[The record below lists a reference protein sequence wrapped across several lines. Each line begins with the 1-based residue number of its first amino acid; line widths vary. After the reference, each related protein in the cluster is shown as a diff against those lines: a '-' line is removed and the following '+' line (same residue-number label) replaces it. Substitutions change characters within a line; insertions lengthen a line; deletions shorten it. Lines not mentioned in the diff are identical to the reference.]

1 MTTPAFP
8 LSSAQREIWFDQMLH
23 PDMPLYNV
31 GGYLHIPGVINV
43 ELFAQ
48 AVQLLVQ
55 KHDALRTVLLE
66 ASDED
71 GLPLQTFVPLLA
83 VDVGFRDFASV
94 RKSFEEAVVWMQAR
108 LEEPFALTQLPLFRC
123 DLLKL
128 ADDDYY
134 CLLQYHHLIADGWG
148 LALVAR
154 SLADI
159 YSALVAG
166 TAPVMGSPSYAEFIC
181 NDRSYVESPAF
192 QCDRDFWLVQYPSPP
207 DHVLT
212 GNGVSRSSDSGIGT
226 SDCQALMMSRSLY
239 QCLECLAQQY
249 QATVFQILLGVLYV
263 YFARTSQQSTFAV
276 GLPVL
281 NRANAKFKQTAGL
294 FVGVSPVLLRSDR
307 SASFTELLQTINTT
321 LKAVYRHQRFPLS
334 EIQRLVTTQPDA
346 GTLFEVNLSF
356 QKLDYDLSFAGIPAR
371 NTLLWSRWE
380 QSPLVVHV
388 QDFLGHES
396 VKLDFVYNHAYF
408 NTGDIA
414 RLQTSFMTLLEA
426 VVEQA
431 TLPLQDL
438 PIMSHE
444 DRQQLAQW
452 SGQDAGWADA
462 ADGLISEMFAAQVE
476 RSPNAIAVVDADT
489 GQHLTYRE
497 LNTRANQLA
506 YYLRAQ
512 GIGAEM
518 PVGLCVERS
527 VDMLVGLLGI
537 LKAGAVYLPI
547 DPAYPTERIRFMLE
561 QAQVRLVLSQ
571 QAVMERVFT
580 PQVLP
585 ADTAVFALDSQWFTL
600 LQQPLDNP
608 PLAIAAEQLAYLIYT
623 SGSTG
628 QPKGVMVEQGALA
641 SHTRTMQQQFGLGAN
656 DRVLQFAS
664 MSFDVALEQI
674 LPALISGARVV
685 IAQPHWSLDEF
696 SAHLQ
701 AQQVTVCDL
710 PPAYLHQVLAHWQT
724 QQWQATPVS
733 LRLMIVGNDVVPPE
747 TVALWREMGRG
758 IRLLNAYG
766 PTEATITA
774 TCHELDAQA
783 IPSGKVP
790 IGCPLPGKTAYVLDT
805 ALQPLPI
812 GVPGELY
819 LGGSGVARGYWQRD
833 DLSAER
839 FLANPFGAGRLYRTG
854 DLVRWLPD
862 GTLEF
867 IGRVDHQVKLRGFR
881 IELGEIETVLNQH
894 PVVHEA
900 AVIVREDQPG
910 QKRLVAYWTAKP
922 SAAAS
927 NADIMQHLQAAL
939 PAYMVPAVCVLLE
952 AMPQTA
958 NGKIN
963 RKALPVPT
971 ETEAANDTQYTAPTQ
986 PVEQQLADIWASVL
1000 GRESVGIHDNFF
1012 ALGGDSILS
1021 LQVVS
1026 RARQQGLLFQPKQ
1039 LFQYQTIAK
1048 LANVVEQ
1055 LTPTATLNT
1064 QGQVSGKVELT
1075 PVQHWFFAQ
1084 DFAEAQHHNLA
1095 FRAEVAAEL
1104 AQETLTHAWQQ
1115 VTLHHDA
1122 LRSCFVQQDG
1132 QWQQSCAAEMG
1143 KLTFEVIDLRDLP
1156 PEEQQARWEQECC
1169 RLQAS
1174 LNLAT
1179 GELQRMALFRFGVQQ
1194 PARLFWCIHH
1204 LVVDGVSWRV
1214 LLEDLQTACSQLQQG
1229 QGIKL
1234 PAKTTAFQTWAAWL
1248 TQDAVSY
1255 VKAELAYWQDVC
1267 ANQTATL
1274 VADYPA
1280 NITANTVAS
1289 QAHIVRQLSVADTRS
1304 LLQDAHQAYHTQ
1316 VNDLLLTALVQAYQQ
1331 RTGQSRLRL
1340 DLEGHGREV
1349 LDTQPGGAAVPA
1361 FDLSR
1366 TVGWFTSIYPL
1377 ALTLQSKDM
1386 ASAIKAVKEQLRAIP
1401 NRGMGYGIL
1410 RYLGKADGLAGQAE
1424 LCFNYLGQFD
1434 ASTAD
1439 TAVLHHAML
1448 DMATQPH
1455 SLQQQRPYALEINC
1469 LVLEGQLQV
1478 DCAYSTA
1485 LHKPATVEAFADAF
1499 MTALQAVLAHC
1510 RDPQAGGY
1518 TSSDFAQAKL
1528 KQNQLDQLLN
1538 RIKGNKRK

>member
-1 MTTPAFP
+1 MTASAFP

-23 PDMPLYNV
+23 SDMPLYNV
-31 GGYLHIPGVINV
+31 GGYLHIPGVVNV
-43 ELFAQ
+43 ALLVQ
-48 AVQLLVQ
+48 ALQLLVH
-55 KHDALRTVLLE
+55 KHDALRIRLLD
-66 ASDED
+66 ATDED
-71 GLPLQTFVPLLA
+71 GVPLQTFVPQLA
-83 VDVGFRDFASV
+83 LEVGGKDFTG
-94 RKSFEEAVVWMQAR
+94 KSLDAALVWMQAR
-108 LEEPFALTQLPLFRC
+108 LEEPFALTQQPLFRC
-123 DLLKL
+123 DLLQL
-128 ADDDYY
+128 AEDDYY

-148 LALVAR
+148 VALVAR
-154 SLADI
+154 SLAEI
-159 YSALVAG
+159 YSALAAG
-166 TAPVMGSPSYAEFIC
+166 AAPVMDSPSYTEFIR

-192 QCDRDFWLVQYPSPP
+192 QRDRDFWLAQYPSPP
-207 DHVLT
+207 DHLLVRNGASRVDLADI
-212 GNGVSRSSDSGIGT
+212 GVSA
-226 SDCQALMMSRSLY
+226 CQAIMMPRTLY
-239 QCLECLAQQY
+239 QRLEDVAQQY
-249 QATVFQILLGVLYV
+249 QATVFQMLLGALYV
-263 YFARTSQQSTFAV
+263 YFARTSQQSAFAV

-281 NRANAKFKQTAGL
+281 NRANARFKQTAGL

-307 SASFTELLQTINTT
+307 NASFAELLQTINTT

-334 EIQRLVTTQPDA
+334 EIQRLVSTQPDV

-388 QDFLGHES
+388 QDFLGHEN

-408 NTGDIA
+408 NAGDIA

-426 VVEQA
+426 VAGEV
-431 TLPLQDL
+431 TLPLRHL
-438 PIMSHE
+438 PIMS
-444 DRQQLAQW
+444 DAAQQQLAQW

-462 ADGLISEMFAAQVE
+462 ADGLISQQFAAQAE
-476 RSPNAIAVVDADT
+476 RTPNAVAVVDADT
-489 GQHLTYRE
+489 GQQLTYRE

-506 YYLRAQ
+506 HYLRTQ
-512 GIGAEM
+512 GIGADM

-527 VDMLVGLLGI
+527 ADMLVGLLGI

-547 DPAYPTERIRFMLE
+547 DPAYPAERTRFMLE

-580 PQVLP
+580 PPVLP
-585 ADTAVFALDSQWFTL
+585 ADTALLALDSQWSAL
-600 LQQPLDNP
+600 MQQPVENP
-608 PLAIAAEQLAYLIYT
+608 ALAIAATQLAYLIYT

-628 QPKGVMVEQGALA
+628 QPKGVMVEHGALA
-641 SHTRTMQQQFGLGAN
+641 SHTRTMQQHFGLGAN

-674 LPALISGARVV
+674 LPALISGASVV
-685 IAQPHWSLDEF
+685 IAQPHWSLDAF
-696 SAHLQ
+696 TAHLQ
-701 AQQVTVCDL
+701 AQHVTVFDL

-724 QQWQATPVS
+724 QQWQATPAS
-733 LRLMIVGNDVVPPE
+733 LRLMIVGNEVVPPE
-747 TVALWREMGRG
+747 TVALWRQMGRG

-774 TCHELDAQA
+774 TCHELDAAA
-783 IPSGKVP
+783 IPTGKVP
-790 IGCPLPGKTAYVLDT
+790 IGRPLPGKTAYVLDN

-812 GVPGELY
+812 GVAGELY

-833 DLSAER
+833 DLTAER

-854 DLVRWLPD
+854 DLARWLPD

-881 IELGEIETVLNQH
+881 IELGEIGTLLAQH
-894 PVVHEA
+894 AAVQEA

-922 SAAAS
+922 SAQAS

-939 PAYMVPAVCVLLE
+939 PAYMVPAVCVLLA

-963 RKALPVPT
+963 RKALPIPA
-971 ETEAANDTQYTAPTQ
+971 ETEAANDSQYVAPTQ

-1039 LFQYQTIAK
+1039 LFQYQTIAQ
-1048 LANVVEQ
+1048 LASVVEQ
-1055 LTPTATLNT
+1055 LTPTTTLNT
-1064 QGQVSGKVELT
+1064 QSQVSGKVELT

-1084 DFAEAQHHNLA
+1084 DFAEAEHHNLA
-1095 FRAEVAAEL
+1095 FRAEIAAEL
-1104 AQETLTHAWQQ
+1104 APETLTQAWRQ
-1115 VTLHHDA
+1115 VSLHHDA
-1122 LRSCFVQQDG
+1122 LRSRFVQQDG
-1132 QWQQSCAAEMG
+1132 QWRQSCAAEVG
-1143 KLTFEVIDLRDLP
+1143 ELTLAVIDLSEA
-1156 PEEQQARWEQECC
+1156 PEAEQPARWERECC

-1179 GELQRMALFRFGVQQ
+1179 GELQRMALFHFGAQQ

-1214 LLEDLQTACSQLQQG
+1214 LLEDLQTACAQLQQG
-1229 QGIKL
+1229 QGIRL

-1248 TQDAVSY
+1248 AQNAAPY
-1255 VKAELAYWQDVC
+1255 VQADLVYWQGVC
-1267 ANQTATL
+1267 AHQTVPLA
-1274 VADYPA
+1274 ADYPA

-1289 QAHIVRQLSVADTRS
+1289 QAHVVRQLSVADTRS

-1316 VNDLLLTALVQAYQQ
+1316 VNDLLLTALAQAYQQ

-1349 LDTQPGGAAVPA
+1349 LDTPPGGVAVPA

-1366 TVGWFTSIYPL
+1366 TVGWFTSIYPQV
-1377 ALTLQSKDM
+1377 LTLPAKDM

-1410 RYLGKADGLAGQAE
+1410 RYLGKVDGLAGQAE

-1434 ASTAD
+1434 ASAAD
-1439 TAVLHHAML
+1439 TAVLRHAML

-1455 SLQQQRPYALEINC
+1455 SLQQQRPYVWEINC
-1469 LVLEGQLQV
+1469 LVVDGQLQV

-1485 LHKPATVEAFADAF
+1485 LHQAATVEAFADAF
-1499 MTALQAVLAHC
+1499 MSALQTVLAHC

-1538 RIKGNKRK
+1538 RIKVNKRK